1 MSAKETHME
10 IRHLYNLRNSL
21 SLAWFLPI
29 TIFCLIL
36 LFLYKEILF
45 FSIENMLRDMIPSA
59 FVFITAATIF
69 LFIYNEVMLKPL
81 FIRCRSR
88 IHNYRFKHYVIHSL
102 CRDILWCIIINLIFW
117 GALCLWYP
125 SEVLRLG
132 WRIFIE
138 FKTAFLTLFIC
149 EGIILLVQTLFLY
162 LLGTGADHIEN
173 DTFENWLETDFPSF
187 PIKSGIILFVLYS
200 IFISFWAA
208 YISVFINPNLE
219 SPMFIILIS
228 AVSIILVVSLL
239 YYYLIKRIIGRFLER
254 HELI

>member
-1 MSAKETHME
+1 MK
-10 IRHLYNLRNSL
+10 IRHIYNLRNSL
-21 SLAWFLPI
+21 FLAGFLPLTLYI
-29 TIFCLIL
+29 IIAG
-36 LFLYKEILF
+36 FLYKEILF
-45 FSIENMLRDMIPSA
+45 LSLENILRDMFPS
-59 FVFITAATIF
+59 FPVIF
-69 LFIYNEVMLKPL
+69 TGAMIIFFIYNEIMLKPL
-81 FIRCRSR
+81 FMRCRSM
-88 IHNYRFKHYVIHSL
+88 IHNYRLKYEAIDAL

-138 FKTAFLTLFIC
+138 FKTAFFTLFIC

-162 LLGTGADHIEN
+162 LLGTGADHIEK

-200 IFISFWAA
+200 IFISFWAT